1 MVIVAKAQEV
11 DTQSSA
17 ATLRKSAL
25 MSEKGKGIGFIVAAV
40 LFIRD
45 RVLIRLDIIDDSNK
59 QILEDGCTTYERPN
73 PKRKRKQD
81 VEP

>member
-45 RVLIRLDIIDDSNK
+45 SNS
-59 QILEDGCTTYERPN
+59 
-73 PKRKRKQD
+73 
-81 VEP
+81 

>member
-40 LFIRD
+40 LFIRNSNHEG
-45 RVLIRLDIIDDSNK
+45 LDIIDDS
-59 QILEDGCTTYERPN
+59 
-73 PKRKRKQD
+73 
-81 VEP
+81 

>member
-45 RVLIRLDIIDDSNK
+45 SNLSDLILSMT
-59 QILEDGCTTYERPN
+59 QINRYWRMVAPRTKDQIQNGN
-73 PKRKRKQD
+73 ASKM
-81 VEP
+81 

>member
-11 DTQSSA
+11 GTQSSA

-25 MSEKGKGIGFIVAAV
+25 MFEKGKGIGFIVAAV

-45 RVLIRLDIIDDSNK
+45 SNLSDLILSMT
-59 QILEDGCTTYERPN
+59 QINRYWRMAAPLTKDQIQNGN
-73 PKRKRKQD
+73 ASKM
-81 VEP
+81 